1 MLSNNKQLSVGSD
14 LFRFREFKH
23 LSSRSRRN
31 CQTALNVSAAPF
43 QSSSS
48 AWHSNEVPQL
58 ANIVLIQRQRSLRTT
73 PHHYIGNHNNGRTHP
88 GPAEQSAYN
97 IQTIIVTCPTRL
109 VSQLRTAQAGTSED
123 NTYQAQTRTH
133 FSPLKRHV
141 SSQTSLSRT
150 IKTQSLSHGIRTKH
164 TDQLFARGR
173 QRRALERTNVYRS
186 S

>member
-133 FSPLKRHV
+133 FV
-141 SSQTSLSRT
+141 SSQTSPSRT
-150 IKTQSLSHGIRTKH
+150 IKNAVTITRH
-164 TDQLFARGR
+164 
-173 QRRALERTNVYRS
+173 
-186 S
+186 

>member
-14 LFRFREFKH
+14 LFRFREFIH

-141 SSQTSLSRT
+141 SSQTSPNHKNTVTITRHWNKTYGPAVCPRQTTASSRT
-150 IKTQSLSHGIRTKH
+150 HERLSK
-164 TDQLFARGR
+164 
-173 QRRALERTNVYRS
+173 
-186 S
+186 